1 MRIVSGR
8 HRGRRIEPPAN
19 FKARPTTDFAKE
31 NLFNVLNN
39 IIDFEDIAV
48 LDLFA
53 GTGGISYEFISRGCS
68 EVVIVEKESSH
79 FRFIQKCLKELN
91 EEKRALPLN
100 MDVFKFINSTE
111 RKFDV
116 IFADPPYDLEKID
129 TIPQTIFDR
138 TLLKE
143 DGILIF
149 EHSDKYDFS
158 QHPNF
163 SQLRKYGSVHFSI
176 FNAQI
181 EEISED

>member
-48 LDLFA
+48 LDLFS
-53 GTGGISYEFISRGCS
+53 GTGGIGLEFISRGCA
-68 EVVIVEKESSH
+68 EAVMVEKENSH
-79 FRFIQKCLKELN
+79 FKFIQKCLRDLL
-91 EEKRALPLN
+91 EEKKGLVLN
-100 MDVFKFINSTE
+100 MDAFKFIQSTE

-116 IFADPPYDLEKID
+116 IFADPPYNLEKIE
-129 TIPQTIFDR
+129 TIPQIIFDR
-138 TLLKE
+138 ALLKE

-149 EHSDKYDFS
+149 EHSDKYDYS

-181 EEISED
+181 EVVSED